1 MTNHHMKNTN
11 AITATTMMPIAT
23 SSTMWARRYLTRERS
38 LVRVQCRPPPF
49 PDQTPISCAGASR
62 TGRSVHR
69 RERRRVTALGVAG
82 RRDAVAA
89 IQRLIPRVRRLEV
102 GGRALGIDA
111 CERVVE
117 QHVADAVSR
126 RHGLD

>member
-38 LVRVQCRPPPF
+38 LVRVQGRAPPF
-49 PDQTPISCAGASR
+49 PDKTPMSCACASH

-69 RERRRVTALGVAG
+69 REGWPITDLDVAD
-82 RRDAVAA
+82 RLEAVAA
-89 IQRLIPRVRRLEV
+89 IKRLIPRVRRFEI
-102 GGRALGIDA
+102 GGGAPSLGVDA
-111 CERVVE
+111 CR
-117 QHVADAVSR
+117 
-126 RHGLD
+126 